1 MAIYLDEDEVG
12 ADAATIGYPHLLLCM
27 GVTVVMADGSLC
39 GAHVSNASTET
50 VVMGRLLAD
59 VNANGS
65 GMSQLYCFADYA
77 EHCGHHGC
85 GDITAKAGMLG
96 FHGPGYMFDFGYIN
110 PQDGAYVEITTNGA
124 AAAATLRFK
133 RNEKVDFTPGA
144 GPQATLATKD
154 WYGNVKTVQKATD
167 KVAAAGKA
175 KTFLGMQYGN
185 HQIKAVPANAL
196 VAHAL

>member
-12 ADAATIGYPHLLLCM
+12 ADAATIGYPHLVLCM

-39 GAHVSNASTET
+39 GAHVSSSTTEN
-50 VVMGRLLAD
+50 VVMGQLLAD
-59 VNANGS
+59 VNGNGS
-65 GMSQLYCFADYA
+65 GMRQLYCFADYA
-77 EHCGHHGC
+77 EHCGRHRC
-85 GDITAKAGMLG
+85 GDITAKARMLG
-96 FHGPGYMFDFGYIN
+96 FRGPGYMFDFGYIHAR
-110 PQDGAYVEITTNGA
+110 DGAYVEISSNGA
-124 AAAATLRFK
+124 GAAATLRFK
-133 RNEKVDFTPGA
+133 RNEKVSFAAGA
-144 GPQATLATKD
+144 GAQATLATKD
-154 WYGNVKTVQKATD
+154 FYGRDKLVQKATD